1 MVEQPP
7 IEVAPLTPK
16 RLLWR
21 GVTKRCP
28 VCAERHLFRRW
39 FSMVDTCP
47 RCGLRFER
55 EQGGFIGAIGM
66 NTIVSFFAMLVVLVT
81 SFVATYPDP
90 PVTPILI
97 AVVSVAVIM
106 PLAFFPVSKTLWV
119 AVDLA
124 MRPLEPGEAKLPWGQ
139 PT

>member
-1 MVEQPP
+1 
-7 IEVAPLTPK
+7 
-16 RLLWR
+16 
-21 GVTKRCP
+21 

-39 FSMVDTCP
+39 FSMVDACP

-66 NTIVSFFAMLVVLVT
+66 NTIVSFFAMLVVLVV
-81 SFVATYPDP
+81 SFAVTYPDP
-90 PVTPILI
+90 PLTPILL
-97 AVVSVAVIM
+97 AVVAVAVVM

-124 MRPLEPGEAKLPWGQ
+124 MRPLEPGEVKPPWGQ
-139 PT
+139 PA